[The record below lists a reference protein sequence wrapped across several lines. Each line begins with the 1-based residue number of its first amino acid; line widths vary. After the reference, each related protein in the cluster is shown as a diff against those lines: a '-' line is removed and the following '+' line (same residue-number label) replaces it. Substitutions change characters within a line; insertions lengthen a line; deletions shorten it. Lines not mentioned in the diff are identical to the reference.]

1 MAKTKTKAKINQP
14 KKVKGGS
21 VLGKEGEVWFALK
34 CSNFNKT
41 ECRSFKAY
49 IASVC
54 KDFFDDPD
62 DPDDDVKEEE

>member
-1 MAKTKTKAKINQP
+1 MPKTKAKINQP

-49 IASVC
+49 IASIC
-54 KDFFDDPD
+54 KDFFD

>member
-1 MAKTKTKAKINQP
+1 MPKTKAKINQP

-21 VLGKEGEVWFALK
+21 DLGKEGEVWFALK

-49 IASVC
+49 ISTIC
-54 KDFFDDPD
+54 KDFFDDPND
-62 DPDDDVKEEE
+62 EVKEEV